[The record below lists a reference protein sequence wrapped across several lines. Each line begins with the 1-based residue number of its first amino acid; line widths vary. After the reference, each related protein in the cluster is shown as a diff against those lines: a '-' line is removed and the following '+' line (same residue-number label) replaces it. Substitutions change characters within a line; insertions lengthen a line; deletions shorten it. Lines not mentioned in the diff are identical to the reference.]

1 MESNPA
7 LGLLGFWMFLQLIVT
22 IALVLGGIYMMFC
35 LGRAASGLDRM
46 ANAME
51 DWVAQ
56 QNAQLQSQQKPPT
69 VSPVPPN
76 LAHSPVPPPVSPA
89 SAPSPIISH
98 SQSPLTDEPKRES

>member
-7 LGLLGFWMFLQLIVT
+7 LGLLGFWMFLQLVAT
-22 IALVLGGIYMMFC
+22 LALVLGGIYVLFC

-56 QNAQLQSQQKPPT
+56 QNAQLQSKTPPPA
-69 VSPVPPN
+69 VSPVPPT
-76 LAHSPVPPPVSPA
+76 PVPPVAPVPA
-89 SAPSPIISH
+89 SNPVTAQP
-98 SQSPLTDEPKRES
+98 QSPFTDEFKPEP

>member
-7 LGLLGFWMFLQLIVT
+7 LGLLGFWMFLQLVAT
-22 IALVLGGIYMMFC
+22 LALVLGGIYVMFC

-56 QNAQLQSQQKPPT
+56 QNAQLQSKTPPPT
-69 VSPVPPN
+69 VSPVPPTPV
-76 LAHSPVPPPVSPA
+76 PVPPPV
-89 SAPSPIISH
+89 APVPPSNPVTAQP
-98 SQSPLTDEPKRES
+98 QSSFTDEFKPQS